1 MVRQLHDGMMARVM
15 HNGTVSEAFS
25 MTNGVKQGCVLPP
38 TLFNL
43 MVSAMLMDAYCG
55 ERPGIRITHR
65 TDGQLNSRRR
75 IHFQSRVFTTTVYK
89 LLFGDDCA
97 LNPTSEGEMQ
107 RCMDLF
113 AIACNNFGLI
123 INKEKTMVMY
133 QPPPDAAYVAPQINV
148 NGAQLQVVD
157 NFTYLDSTLA
167 RKTQIDAEVARRIF
181 KASRAFGRLQSTVTD
196 SISTPN
202 RRCTSTRTASTV
214 VSLSTSPSPSTSTN
228 VDRPPEPPFPS
239 SRSSSSSSSAAA
251 STPATVTFAMFI
263 KTTHNPETPTNTNT
277 TVVNTTNED
286 PVYTC
291 PQCDLTFISHIEL
304 VGHLRIYRTATG
316 EPVPGAPTYTRRIRL
331 HCPRCTR
338 TFIRRM
344 GL

>member
-1 MVRQLHDGMMARVM
+1 MMRQLHDGMMARVM

-43 MVSAMLMDAYCG
+43 MFSAMLTDAYCD
-55 ERPGIRITHR
+55 ERPGICIPYR
-65 TDGQLNSRRR
+65 TDGQLLNRRR

-89 LLFGDDCA
+89 LLFADDCA
-97 LNPTSEGEMQ
+97 LNFTSEGEMQ
-107 RCMDLF
+107 RSMDLF
-113 AIACNNFGLI
+113 AIACNNFCLI

-148 NGAQLQVVD
+148 KGAQLQVVD
-157 NFTYLDSTLA
+157 NFTYLDSTPS
-167 RKTQIDAEVARRIF
+167 RKTKIDAEVACRIF

-202 RRCTSTRTASTV
+202 RRCTCTRTASTV
-214 VSLSTSPSPSTSTN
+214 VSLSTSPSPSKSSTN
-228 VDRPPEPPFPS
+228 VDRPPEPPLPS
-239 SRSSSSSSSAAA
+239 SRSSFSSAA
-251 STPATVTFAMFI
+251 SMPATVTFAMFI
-263 KTTHNPETPTNTNT
+263 KTTLNPETPTNTNT
-277 TVVNTTNED
+277 TVVNTTHED

-291 PQCDLTFISHIEL
+291 PQCDLTFISHTDLI
-304 VGHLRIYRTATG
+304 GHLRIYRTATG